1 VEVDFSYSVKISY
14 ESGFCSCCRKDGAH
28 NPGQGVCNCAKAA
41 ILDRCESIAIDSG
54 GFMRPARV
62 WLVEQASEEAHKGP
76 QLVPR
81 KADPAQ
87 GPVPAIEAGD
97 AHPIVTIL
105 MAGMIAF
112 TGAVTFAG
120 SIVIWLLVRNT
131 GVNWMFQR

>member
-1 VEVDFSYSVKISY
+1 
-14 ESGFCSCCRKDGAH
+14 
-28 NPGQGVCNCAKAA
+28 
-41 ILDRCESIAIDSG
+41 
-54 GFMRPARV
+54 MRPERV
-62 WLVEQASEEAHKGP
+62 WLVEQVSEEAHKGP
-76 QLVPR
+76 QLVPPR

-105 MAGMIAF
+105 IAGMIAV

-120 SIVIWLLVRNT
+120 SVVIWLLVRNT

>member
-1 VEVDFSYSVKISY
+1 
-14 ESGFCSCCRKDGAH
+14 
-28 NPGQGVCNCAKAA
+28 
-41 ILDRCESIAIDSG
+41 
-54 GFMRPARV
+54 MRPERV
-62 WLVEQASEEAHKGP
+62 WLVEEASEEAHKGP
-76 QLVPR
+76 QLVPPR

-97 AHPIVTIL
+97 AHPMVTIL